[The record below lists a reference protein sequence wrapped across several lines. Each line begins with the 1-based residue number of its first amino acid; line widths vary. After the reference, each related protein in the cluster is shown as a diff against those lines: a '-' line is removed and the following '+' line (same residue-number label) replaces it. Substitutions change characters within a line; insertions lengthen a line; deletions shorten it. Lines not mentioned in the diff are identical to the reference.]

1 MTAMPNMVLSVMTMT
16 ALPSSLFHVLYFVGS
31 NATQILQQSVPVT
44 PAKRKRTGGAQRNSG
59 KTSAA
64 KKSPGNTARGNTKPV
79 ASNIGPGAAAAL
91 QIARD
96 IGLGGPPPDTLPPN
110 NVLIYMLSVS
120 YDGVTRAYVGQTR
133 FPKQRASVSRLRHD
147 PPPRLLKFLQKNNL
161 SIEIVQIHALEIVPL
176 CRAASAECHWTRL
189 AYAGYPAGFNGFG
202 TYGPPSRTRNR
213 SVRALTDKS

>member
-1 MTAMPNMVLSVMTMT
+1 MSPNLVLTVATIIELS
-16 ALPSSLFHVLYFVGS
+16 SSLFHLFYYVGS
-31 NATQILQQSVPVT
+31 NATQILQQSAPCT
-44 PAKRKRTGGAQRNSG
+44 PGKRTRTGIVQRSTG

-64 KKSPGNTARGNTKPV
+64 KKSLGNTTRGNSKPV

-91 QIARD
+91 QAARD
-96 IGLGGPPPDTLPPN
+96 IVLGGPSPDALPPN

-120 YDGVTRAYVGQTR
+120 YDGATRAYVGQTR
-133 FPKQRASVSRLRHD
+133 CPKQRASVSRLRRD

-161 SIEIVQIHALEIVPL
+161 SIDVVQIHAVEIVPL
-176 CRAASAECHWTRL
+176 CKATSAECHWIRL

-213 SVRALTDKS
+213 YVRSLTDKA